1 MEPPRSA
8 QQRKSDTLSR
18 LAADIDAW
26 IATGDTAGDGYLVPL
41 SFLWDGTG
49 MIVSTPR
56 ASVTARN
63 LSRRGRVRV
72 GLGELRDVT
81 IIDGTIG
88 PGRVRRRCSRSS
100 CRRRYSGSTG
110 SRIRWMR
117 LLSTCR
123 SRPGACDRPTACP

>member
-49 MIVSTPR
+49 MIVATSPTGC
-56 ASVTARN
+56 
-63 LSRRGRVRV
+63 RRGA
-72 GLGELRDVT
+72 
-81 IIDGTIG
+81 
-88 PGRVRRRCSRSS
+88 RS
-100 CRRRYSGSTG
+100 TN
-110 SRIRWMR
+110 
-117 LLSTCR
+117 
-123 SRPGACDRPTACP
+123 CPAAP

>member
-49 MIVSTPR
+49 MIIATPSTAGIR
-56 ASVTARN
+56 ARRAATTRTSASSPTGC
-63 LSRRGRVRV
+63 RRG
-72 GLGELRDVT
+72 
-81 IIDGTIG
+81 
-88 PGRVRRRCSRSS
+88 GR
-100 CRRRYSGSTG
+100 STNC
-110 SRIRWMR
+110 
-117 LLSTCR
+117 LAA
-123 SRPGACDRPTACP
+123 P